1 MQIQGVNIQDM
12 IYQSIAV
19 LKPWPTV
26 ATFEQFE
33 KRGGTREAIIYVG
46 VASAVAA
53 VVAFLF
59 GLLGGIGAAIAALV
73 IAFISPIIGFAAFA
87 YVLFYVARSQGGTG
101 TQDEVFYT
109 LALFT
114 APIRAVTGVVGAI
127 PLIGCLFMPGEP
139 RVVGLSGLSRVPG
152 LSRQHEHGEEPGDHL
167 CGCCGC
173 CYVHHQRDR
182 GRHTRR
188 DLRRY
193 GRCRRSVAALAA
205 DLSGNREGVPGVRPG
220 PLPCYCLPRLQSCGV
235 GPFATE

>member
-12 IYQSIAV
+12 INQSIAV

-33 KRGGTREAIIYVG
+33 KRGGTREALIYIG

-53 VVAFLF
+53 VVAFVF
-59 GLLGGIGAAIAALV
+59 GLLGGIGGAIAALI

-109 LALFT
+109 MALFT

-127 PLIGCLFMPGEP
+127 PLIGCLFFPVNLVLSVYQGYLAYLACRASMNMEKNPAIIS
-139 RVVGLSGLSRVPG
+139 VVVAVVVMFIISAIVAGILGAIFVG
-152 LSRQHEHGEEPGDHL
+152 MAVAGGA
-167 CGCCGC
+167 
-173 CYVHHQRDR
+173 
-182 GRHTRR
+182 
-188 DLRRY
+188 LR
-193 GRCRRSVAALAA
+193 
-205 DLSGNREGVPGVRPG
+205 P
-220 PLPCYCLPRLQSCGV
+220 
-235 GPFATE
+235 